1 VSEGAGSATA
11 VAPRRFRPSVTRL
24 GLLRGRLELKQFFR
38 GRESVIFSF
47 LLPIM
52 LLVIFGA
59 IFRFEI
65 APGVKFSQY
74 FISGMIAAAQL
85 TNGFQT
91 LGIQIPIERDRGVL
105 KRLAGSPMPPAAYF
119 IGKVIM
125 VYVVGVLETAILLLI
140 ARLFYGLHL
149 PSTAS
154 RWLTLL
160 WVSAL
165 GITACTLCGIAFSSV
180 PREGR
185 RAPAVVTPV
194 ALVLQFISGV
204 FFVYTDLPRWMQQ
217 VAAVFPLKWMAQG
230 MRAVFLPDW
239 FAANEAA
246 GSWELGRVAL
256 ILGVWVVVGLVLCL
270 LTFRWT
276 AREDR

>member
-1 VSEGAGSATA
+1 
-11 VAPRRFRPSVTRL
+11 
-24 GLLRGRLELKQFFR
+24 LELKQFFR

-47 LLPIM
+47 MLPIL

-59 IFRFEI
+59 IFTFEI

-125 VYVVGVLETAILLLI
+125 VYIVGVLETAILLLI

-154 RWLTLL
+154 GWLTLL

-217 VAAVFPLKWMAQG
+217 IAAVFPLKWMAQG
-230 MRAVFLPDW
+230 MRAVFLPDR

-256 ILGVWVVVGLVLCL
+256 ILGVWVVVGLALCL